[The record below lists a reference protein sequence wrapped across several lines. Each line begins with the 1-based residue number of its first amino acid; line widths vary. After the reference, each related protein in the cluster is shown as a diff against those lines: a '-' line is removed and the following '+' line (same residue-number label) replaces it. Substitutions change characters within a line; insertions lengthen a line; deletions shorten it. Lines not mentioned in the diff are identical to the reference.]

1 MFLFVSFLI
10 FSGALLA
17 AAYYVYSAPRQAE
30 SKVLI
35 ARLREVR
42 AKAGGPARASRGA
55 SDLMIQESQGTFSY
69 FNKLLDWIG
78 PARRLQVSIEQA
90 NLTYRATDVLTI
102 SVLIA
107 GLAYLLQGLFG
118 EGIFLLRLLIAV
130 LFGSLPIVY
139 IMRVRARRLAKFEEN
154 LPDAIDLFN
163 RSMRAGHNIQSG
175 LETIGTETVEPVR
188 MEFRRVV
195 EELAL
200 GSQLEAALHNLGRR
214 VPLIDLKFF
223 ITGLILQRQT
233 GANMVSVLENLS
245 VLIRERLNLAAK
257 MKAAT
262 TQQRFSAALL
272 CALPVVVGLGFW
284 LVKPEYMV
292 LLFTDETGSKFLTYA
307 IISEI
312 IGILIIRKISNPK
325 F

>member
-1 MFLFVSFLI
+1 MFLFASFLI
-10 FSGALLA
+10 FTGALLA
-17 AAYYVYSAPRQAE
+17 AAYYVYATPRQAE
-30 SKVLI
+30 SKVLV
-35 ARLREVR
+35 ARLREIR
-42 AKAGGPARASRGA
+42 AKSGHSARARRGV
-55 SDLMIQESQGTFSY
+55 SDLMIQENKGAFSQ
-69 FNKLLDWIG
+69 FNKLLDWIA
-78 PARRLQVSIEQA
+78 PARRLQTSIEQA
-90 NLTYRATDVLTI
+90 NLTYRATDVITVSI
-102 SVLIA
+102 LIA
-107 GLAYLLQGLFG
+107 GMVYLLQGLFG
-118 EGIFLLRLLIAV
+118 EGIFLLRLLIAG

-175 LETIGTETVEPVR
+175 LETIGAETVDPVR

-200 GSQLEAALHNLGRR
+200 GSQLEAALHNLGSR

-233 GANMVSVLENLS
+233 GANMVAVLENLS

-262 TQQRFSAALL
+262 TQQRFSAGLL
-272 CALPVVVGLGFW
+272 CALPIVVGLGFW
-284 LVKPEYMV
+284 LVKPEYMI

-312 IGILIIRKISNPK
+312 LGILIIRKISNPK